1 MHTYEGYSHKDLIK
15 LLGKEDGE
23 WFISGCPIPY
33 SAQLD
38 QWNRK
43 AIIDEKVLKANL
55 KVHKTPDFIA
65 PKIYLNSDDLGI
77 HGIVNQADGKTYD
90 SKSEYYKSIKAKGL
104 VIDDRATA
112 KPSTPKIKDINWEQ
126 AVSETIKQTKGV

>member
-1 MHTYEGYSHKDLIK
+1 MYTYEGYSHKDLIN
-15 LLGKEDGE
+15 LLGEKDGQ

-43 AIIDEKVLKANL
+43 TLIDEKVSKANL
-55 KVHKTPDFIA
+55 EVHKTPDFIA
-65 PKIYLNSDDLGI
+65 PKIYINSDDLGI
-77 HGIVNQADGKTYD
+77 GGIVNQADGKTYD

-104 VIDDRATA
+104 VIDDSPKAR
-112 KPSTPKIKDINWEQ
+112 PSTPKTKDINWEK
-126 AVSETIKQTKGV
+126 AVAETIKQTKGV